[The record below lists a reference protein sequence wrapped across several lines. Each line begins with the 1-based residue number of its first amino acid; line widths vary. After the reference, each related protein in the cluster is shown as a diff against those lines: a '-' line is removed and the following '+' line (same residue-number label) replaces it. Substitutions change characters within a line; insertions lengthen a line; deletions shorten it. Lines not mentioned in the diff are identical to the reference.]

1 MSEAQ
6 QYYDA
11 YKGSILLLVLVAL
24 TTLTP
29 LLLDWKWGI
38 ACGLFGL
45 TAIVFVYKWLLRKP
59 YNANNDL
66 VAKKAIQSKF
76 RPSKKFQYLILLI
89 LIPLVLVGSFKH
101 EFNILQ
107 SFSFVIF
114 SASFSLTITSL
125 LYLPFWCKKHIR
137 ESNFI

>member
-1 MSEAQ
+1 MSEVQ

-11 YKGSILLLVLVAL
+11 YKGSILLLALVAL

-76 RPSKKFQYLILLI
+76 RPSKKFQYLILL
-89 LIPLVLVGSFKH
+89 PLVLVGSFKY
-101 EFNILQ
+101 EFNILH

-125 LYLPFWCKKHIR
+125 LYLPFWRRKHIH
-137 ESNFI
+137 EPLFL